1 MTDNK
6 FDFSVA
12 DIQIEGQSV
21 ENSNTGCFIALD
33 GKDLDCIIVD
43 DNDHRLVLGLDDTK
57 SILRVLVKGLVGDQL
72 IGSISFLSSTFHT
85 NADKRTKECWVTL
98 FDHQDDDLYD
108 GDFAENDSELPR
120 IKISFTRGSTA
131 TIKKTRATKKETHT
145 TTTVTAAPTT
155 TTNTSYTTVTTHNYT
170 ESTTNV
176 TQEDS
181 TRFSVGT
188 LRTELQSKLEELI
201 DTLKTEYEDIHA
213 ENNERVATL
222 ANLETVHE
230 ELKGEHDQD
239 LAFSNVLDALKVQIS
254 SDLGTKRVEIEQRK
268 TDLLAIIKELED
280 AARHSEGEKSEA
292 QKEKNRLTEIVE
304 TTEDLSEKGFTDQ
317 AKTLRNGNEKY
328 RSQSDSLTVEFLSA
342 RDQRNKI
349 IQSHSELVE
358 KYEGTVQHF
367 HDELRKTASSKKA
380 FAYERDSLLKE
391 SNFVALEGDFFQR
404 RTELGEFDVK
414 SLQEAL
420 DRLTKEYAD
429 SDNEFNRYTDQI
441 RSGFRNQDFL
451 VNDLVKKF
459 AARQNQLSDLHN
471 QNERQLIRLNH
482 FKNELDKIEQIGYET
497 KYANL
502 SSDLSK
508 AEQERRAHQE
518 ELEKA
523 QEGLTIKLS
532 TFADDLEGRRR
543 ERDEQAQ
550 KVDQALQ
557 GLQTVQN
564 TINEL
569 LRELET
575 LQNKGL
581 TDTNRDRVNG
591 GLSAEREAIENKLQF
606 ATDEKNKIQKEL
618 QEAID
623 TMNEKHRRVEE
634 QKQAIAKLVK
644 DISDLK
650 NLIEEKKRIIEQ
662 LETDIQLAEEEIER
676 LKGIVDD
683 LYRKIA
689 DRDAEIE
696 KLRRLIDEHDARI
709 AQLEAEIGSG
719 PPIDITYRAQKG
731 DLIDEMLAQYIQNC
745 PVPVKR
751 LGGGFYLFG
760 TRKIYAKIMNGKL
773 VIRVG
778 GGYMVIEQFIETYA
792 DSELLKI
799 NAILEKE
806 GLTHVDQIDLEDYCL
821 NRNRSL
827 GNNKGESSPGS
838 KNSPHSGS
846 MRGKTFSSSV
856 KGGINGSMRTTKTF
870 KTSQIVSHT
879 ET

>member
-21 ENSNTGCFIALD
+21 ENSNTGCFIALN
-33 GKDLDCIIVD
+33 GTDLDCIIVD
-43 DNDHRLVLGLDDTK
+43 DTDHRLVLDLADTK
-57 SILRVLVKGLVGDQL
+57 GVLRVLVKGLVGDQL
-72 IGSISFLSSTFHT
+72 IGSISFLASTFHT
-85 NADKRTKECWVTL
+85 NAVKKTKECWVTL

-120 IKISFTRGSTA
+120 IKISFTRGTTA
-131 TIKKTRATKKETHT
+131 TIKKAGATKKKIQK
-145 TTTVTAAPTT
+145 TTTVTAAPA
-155 TTNTSYTTVTTHNYT
+155 TSTSTTVTTHTYT

-176 TQEDS
+176 THEDS
-181 TRFSVGT
+181 TRYSIET
-188 LRTELQSKLEELI
+188 LRAELQSKLEELI
-201 DTLKTEYEDIHA
+201 DTLKTEYDDIHA

-239 LAFSNVLDALKVQIS
+239 IAFGKVLDALKVQIS
-254 SDLGTKRVEIEQRK
+254 SDLGIKRVEIEQRK

-280 AARHSEGEKSEA
+280 ATRHSEGEKSEA
-292 QKEKNRLTEIVE
+292 QKEKNKLTGIVE
-304 TTEDLSEKGFTDQ
+304 TPEDLTEKGFTDQ

-328 RSQSDSLTVEFLSA
+328 RSQSDNLTVEFLSA

-404 RTELGEFDVK
+404 RTELGEFDAK

-429 SDNEFNRYTDQI
+429 SDNEFNRYTEQI

-482 FKNELDKIEQIGYET
+482 FKNELEKIEQIGYET
-497 KYANL
+497 KYATL

-508 AEQERRAHQE
+508 AEQERRKHQD

-564 TINEL
+564 TINDL
-569 LRELET
+569 LKELET

-606 ATDEKNKIQKEL
+606 ATDEKNKIHKEL

-634 QKQAIAKLVK
+634 QKQTIARLVK

-709 AQLEAEIGSG
+709 AQLEAEIGTG

-778 GGYMVIEQFIETYA
+778 GGYMVIEQFIDTYA
-792 DSELLKI
+792 ESELLKI

-821 NRNRSL
+821 NRNRNI
-827 GNNKGESSPGS
+827 GNNKGESSPGG
-838 KNSPHSGS
+838 KNNSS
-846 MRGKTFSSSV
+846 MRGKTFTSST
-856 KGGINGSMRTTKTF
+856 KGGINGTLKTSKTF
-870 KTSQIVSHT
+870 KASQVVSHT